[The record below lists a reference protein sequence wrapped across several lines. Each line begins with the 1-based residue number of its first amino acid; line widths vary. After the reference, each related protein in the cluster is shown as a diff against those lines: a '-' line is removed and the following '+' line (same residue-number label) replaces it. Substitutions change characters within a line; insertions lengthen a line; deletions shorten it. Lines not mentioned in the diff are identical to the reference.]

1 MGSWGIVA
9 ACRLSVED
17 WSAALLSG
25 SDGTSTV
32 PGSDPA
38 RATTHGRPRRDKQLR
53 SKSRQLWCVQ
63 EESAG
68 GSAISAVISG
78 LSTERNKTGT
88 PTAITLPNA
97 IRAAAMTKRRC
108 EYKAHLLKAAP
119 APRRFRARTT
129 VLWRD
134 YVRSGGW
141 FPAES
146 ETVFN
151 ASPCSRPGWDR
162 QVRGRWVRGLTLRP
176 SESSERCRTRRRLP
190 NTGKYARLVATAAYC
205 R

>member
-1 MGSWGIVA
+1 
-9 ACRLSVED
+9 
-17 WSAALLSG
+17 
-25 SDGTSTV
+25 
-32 PGSDPA
+32 
-38 RATTHGRPRRDKQLR
+38 
-53 SKSRQLWCVQ
+53 
-63 EESAG
+63 
-68 GSAISAVISG
+68 
-78 LSTERNKTGT
+78 
-88 PTAITLPNA
+88 
-97 IRAAAMTKRRC
+97 MTKRRC

-141 FPAES
+141 LPAES

-162 QVRGRWVRGLTLRP
+162 QVRGRWVKGITLRP

>member
-1 MGSWGIVA
+1 MVA
-9 ACRLSVED
+9 ACRLSVAGC
-17 WSAALLSG
+17 SAALLSG

-38 RATTHGRPRRDKQLR
+38 CAVTHGRPRRDKQFR
-53 SKSRQLWCVQ
+53 SKSHQLCCVQ
-63 EESAG
+63 AESAG
-68 GSAISAVISG
+68 GSAVSAVISG
-78 LSTERNKTGT
+78 LSTDRNKTGT

-97 IRAAAMTKRRC
+97 IRDAAITKRRC

-141 FPAES
+141 LPAES

-151 ASPCSRPGWDR
+151 ASACSRPGWDR
-162 QVRGRWVRGLTLRP
+162 QVRGRRSVGQPRSRAKVPKGDEPGGVCQIPGITLDW
-176 SESSERCRTRRRLP
+176 
-190 NTGKYARLVATAAYC
+190 
-205 R
+205 